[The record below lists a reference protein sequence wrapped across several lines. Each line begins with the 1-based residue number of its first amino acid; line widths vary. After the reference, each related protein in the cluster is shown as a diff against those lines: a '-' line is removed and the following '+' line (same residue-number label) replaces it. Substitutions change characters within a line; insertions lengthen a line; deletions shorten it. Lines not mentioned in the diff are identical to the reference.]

1 MASTASILV
10 DLQKLELIANQYGIG
25 SREELARRLGLNRG
39 SIYRAA
45 KTGRVGG
52 EFVARTLT
60 YLPVQF
66 SDVFEPQVEEADY
79 GAIDLAKKAA

>member
-1 MASTASILV
+1 MASTAAILV
-10 DLQKLELIANQYGIG
+10 DLEKLELIANRYGIG

-45 KTGRVGG
+45 RTGRVGG

-66 SDVFEPQVEEADY
+66 SDVFAAQVEEADY
-79 GAIDLAKKAA
+79 SAIDAARKAA